1 MPWTW
6 PLGMEVVWRAGST
19 GAHAGSHPGPRGSSG
34 WRDMTRRWL
43 DGRFLSP
50 TGHSPGSFSAG
61 WPWAGGEEGRQQQV
75 RSGSSGPV
83 WEGAREVFAKMVSGS
98 EAEVV
103 SRAGAWASLGEEK
116 GDEESA
122 SGGLVGLGV
131 LSGCTLNFL
140 SRLALLLSSPWGSA
154 EGRLHGARV
163 KRRGAGVCPR
173 ARGCAW
179 LSRPSP
185 GTRTAPES
193 TGWREAGAA
202 LSPPSAPESCA
213 GPVMAARPRQGTPSP
228 RRWGGAFWRLASLLL
243 CIYLL

>member
-173 ARGCAW
+173 AEPSVTRHTDGPW
-179 LSRPSP
+179 KHGLTGGRSR
-185 GTRTAPES
+185 
-193 TGWREAGAA
+193 A
-202 LSPPSAPESCA
+202 LPAF
-213 GPVMAARPRQGTPSP
+213 RPRVL
-228 RRWGGAFWRLASLLL
+228 RRACHGGQASARDALPAPLRWSVLAAGFAPTL
-243 CIYLL
+243 YLFVVE